1 MKSYF
6 NLILCLQVTA
16 TKLADEWIH
25 REIPITAIAI
35 KASINT
41 LISCIGKSDRP
52 FCIAI
57 IGLKYLM

>member
-6 NLILCLQVTA
+6 NLILRLHLTVT
-16 TKLADEWIH
+16 KFADEWIH
-25 REIPITAIAI
+25 RKTPITAISI
-35 KASINT
+35 KAPINR
-41 LISCIGKSDRP
+41 LISWVGKSDRP